1 MKFQIY
7 GWYFTS
13 FILKIVK
20 GKWIPFKGELAR
32 APQTWQVFINKH
44 QQFTTIS
51 LTSYL
56 VQC

>member
-32 APQTWQVFINKH
+32 APQHGKFLSTNINNL
-44 QQFTTIS
+44 QQS
-51 LTSYL
+51 H
-56 VQC
+56 